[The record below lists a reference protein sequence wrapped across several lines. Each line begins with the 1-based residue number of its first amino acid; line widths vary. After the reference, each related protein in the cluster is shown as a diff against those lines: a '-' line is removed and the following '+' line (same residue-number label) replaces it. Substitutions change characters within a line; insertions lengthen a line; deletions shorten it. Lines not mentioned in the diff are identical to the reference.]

1 MSSLRRGFRCLR
13 DTRPAGKAA
22 AAQWQQPTSKA
33 SLAYRPKQPFNATRS
48 ITTSVPRSAE
58 MTEIIPSDVE
68 SADQGRSAAVQVPY
82 ARAVPISPSYFS
94 RKPIFND
101 AFVVVQDLAR
111 KYARLP
117 IIPRDKVTPTA
128 WRTKEQYRLAVG
140 EHAKGRDYATCMKL
154 AKRLNQIHPDLMPEE
169 VKAGLL
175 PFKREVNYYL
185 NQPKIQPIDQYGRS
199 HGVGKRK
206 SSVARAWVV
215 EGTGEVLVNGKPLSE
230 AFGRVH
236 DRESAVW
243 GMKLTERLDKYN
255 VWAMVSG
262 GGTTGQA
269 EALAL
274 AIAKALCV
282 HEPALKNPLRRGKH
296 SPYHAVDWT
305 MRRKAHLHPILRGYE
320 ADSPLNS
327 WMYHTR
333 SKEGGK
339 KEAWPR
345 QGTQD
350 AYLGQAIVGEIT
362 ASKSFV
368 AGDCYAQTL
377 LGDLP
382 GTTTPFRRW
391 NVSAS
396 TAQCDSCSCL
406 ANQQS
411 CGLVHNI
418 SSRASS
424 NVYKL
429 VAICSNLYP
438 KNLSNQEWEMA
449 LAHSQLQTW
458 I

>member
-1 MSSLRRGFRCLR
+1 MSSLRTGFRCLR
-13 DTRPAGKAA
+13 DIRQIGKVAA
-22 AAQWQQPTSKA
+22 TAQWQPTSKA
-33 SLAYRPKQPFNATRS
+33 SLAYRPKQAINATRS
-48 ITTSVPRSAE
+48 ITTTAPRLAE
-58 MTEIIPSDVE
+58 TTTTEIIPSDLE
-68 SADQGRSAAVQVPY
+68 PADQDQSAVVQVPY
-82 ARAVPISPSYFS
+82 ARAVPVSPSYFS

-101 AFVVVQDLAR
+101 AFVIVQDLAR

-140 EHAKGRDYATCMKL
+140 EHVKGRDYATCMKL

-169 VKAGLL
+169 VTAGLL

-282 HEPALKNPLRRGKH
+282 HEPALKNPLRRAGCITRDPRKVERKKH
-296 SPYHAVDWT
+296 GHVKA
-305 MRRKAHLHPILRGYE
+305 RKMP
-320 ADSPLNS
+320 
-327 WMYHTR
+327 
-333 SKEGGK
+333 
-339 KEAWPR
+339 
-345 QGTQD
+345 
-350 AYLGQAIVGEIT
+350 
-362 ASKSFV
+362 
-368 AGDCYAQTL
+368 
-377 LGDLP
+377 
-382 GTTTPFRRW
+382 
-391 NVSAS
+391 
-396 TAQCDSCSCL
+396 
-406 ANQQS
+406 
-411 CGLVHNI
+411 
-418 SSRASS
+418 
-424 NVYKL
+424 
-429 VAICSNLYP
+429 
-438 KNLSNQEWEMA
+438 
-449 LAHSQLQTW
+449 TW
-458 I
+458 VKR

>member
-1 MSSLRRGFRCLR
+1 MSSLRTGVRCLR
-13 DTRPAGKAA
+13 DIRQTATTA
-22 AAQWQQPTSKA
+22 TSNA
-33 SLAYRPKQPFNATRS
+33 SLAYRPKQAFRATRS
-48 ITTSVPRSAE
+48 IATTAPRSAGE
-58 MTEIIPSDVE
+58 TTTTQIIPSDVE
-68 SADQGRSAAVQVPY
+68 PVGQDSSATVQIPY
-82 ARAVPISPSYFS
+82 VRAVPISPSYFS
-94 RKPIFND
+94 RKPVFND

-117 IIPRDKVTPTA
+117 IIPKDKVTPTA
-128 WRTKEQYRLAVG
+128 WRTKEQYRLAIG

-185 NQPKIQPIDQYGRS
+185 NRPKIQPIDQYGRS

-206 SSVARAWVV
+206 SSTARAWVV
-215 EGTGEVLVNGKPLSE
+215 EGAGEVLVNGKPLSE

-255 VWAMVSG
+255 VWAMVEG

-282 HEPALKNPLRRGKH
+282 HEPALRNPLRRGKH
-296 SPYHAVDWT
+296 PPPLPPSGLDGVQETLLLSVLRGGEADPSDNSWLYHA
-305 MRRKAHLHPILRGYE
+305 
-320 ADSPLNS
+320 
-327 WMYHTR
+327 R

-345 QGTQD
+345 QGPQD
-350 AYLGQAIVGEIT
+350 ANLGQAIVGEIT
-362 ASKSFV
+362 TSNSF
-368 AGDCYAQTL
+368 AAWDCYAQTIP
-377 LGDLP
+377 GNIP
-382 GTTTPFRRW
+382 GTTAPFHRW
-391 NVSAS
+391 NASAS
-396 TAQCDSCSCL
+396 TALCDSCSCFASL
-406 ANQQS
+406 PS

-418 SSRASS
+418 GSRGSA

-429 VAICSNLYP
+429 VATCSNLYP
-438 KNLSNQEWEMA
+438 KNLSNRDWGMA
-449 LAHSQLQTW
+449 LAHPSCM
-458 I
+458 